1 MQTSK
6 RVAAAG
12 IAGLAAAWSLAGVA
26 VAARPI
32 AGATYSGSF
41 IPGNPRTTP
50 VSFKVSTDGKR
61 VGSFAVAIPP
71 VACQGGAFGN
81 PEAGSAPVSK
91 TGRFTVKL
99 KLYFAPRHST
109 NGELVVTG
117 TFLAKG
123 HEQGKISSI
132 FTNKLYPKS
141 CDKTTSYTT
150 SG

>member
-1 MQTSK
+1 MQTRK

-12 IAGLAAAWSLAGVA
+12 IAALAAAWALAGVA

-32 AGATYSGSF
+32 DGALYSGSF
-41 IPGNPRTTP
+41 TPGSPSTTP
-50 VSFKVSTDGKR
+50 VSFKVSADGKK
-61 VGSFAVAIPP
+61 VGSFAIAIPP

-81 PEAGSAPVSK
+81 PQAGSAMVSK
-91 TGRFTVKL
+91 TGTFTVTL

-109 NGELVVTG
+109 NGDLVVTG
-117 TFLAKG
+117 AFLAKG
-123 HEQGKISSI
+123 HERGKISSI